1 MRASQSISNAEGAVD
16 VTIENPKNELTESN
30 DTAADRHVTNPQ
42 KVPLKPQTVH
52 IEVLGDEKVG
62 KTSLI
67 CSLVSR
73 HFNERVPPTLLN
85 VQIPAE
91 ESDEDVVISIT
102 DTSSTKPV
110 MQRVTDATRRSD
122 AILLVYDLTRL
133 ETFHRVQRWLDLIA
147 KQKPVAVVLVANKA
161 DLFGSIQRIHGSYAN
176 QIRHIYDKYE
186 FVVATVECSTKV
198 FAEVAR
204 AFYLAQKAVL
214 YPREPLY
221 NSKEMKFQ
229 PKCVR
234 AIKRVFRLYNR
245 AGNGIMTRE
254 ELNDY
259 QQDCF
264 GVRLLP
270 EELDTLM
277 EYLSTTISSGVTQDS
292 RGLYLEGFL
301 YLWKLFIERN
311 RPESCWQVLRSLGY
325 SNNLI
330 LEIPAD
336 RISVPAHEDNQ
347 TAKLSITATE
357 YLTRLFSQFD
367 VDRDGYLSEDELADI
382 FSIVDDP
389 QPPWLCQPNQKLL
402 FETTIVHGKN
412 AISLKTWLA
421 CWLAVA
427 QENPQQLL
435 RILFYLGYDD
445 KEAPAL
451 EYAKRFSK
459 HDSQIVRCIVV
470 GGTRSDRLRFL
481 RPLVGKQ
488 LTSLPV
494 EESSSESNSADA
506 NALKISLSDVKN
518 DTLADI
524 DTTAVLQAVNEIDT
538 DRDGKTFLLISEAKE
553 QFGSMASDEIE
564 KKADIICFLYNPTTK
579 DAAIRIS
586 DMDMTLDSSI
596 ARQYIMIR
604 PDNATDDEWR
614 SNIIHIEHPSQKY
627 RWQPFDPASPEDAYK
642 KLVRNAQQ
650 TRPTSSSSWSHPIVS
665 LIAVGVITTVGFLM
679 YRRPGVAEIWLA
691 KLSPAITELL
701 LRTRLYHPPAK
712 FDKNN

>member
-1 MRASQSISNAEGAVD
+1 MRASHSISNAQGAVD
-16 VTIENPKNELTESN
+16 VKIENPTSVLTESD
-30 DTAADRHVTNPQ
+30 DTDTDRHSRNPQ
-42 KVPLKPQTVH
+42 TVPLKPQTVH

-110 MQRVTDATRRSD
+110 VQRVTDATKRSD

-133 ETFHRVQRWLDLIA
+133 ETFHRVQRWLELIA

-161 DLFGSIQRIHGSYAN
+161 DLCGSIQKSHSSYAN
-176 QIRHIYDKYE
+176 QMRHIFNKYE

-221 NSKEMKFQ
+221 NSKERKIQ
-229 PKCVR
+229 PKCVK
-234 AIKRVFRLYNR
+234 AIRRVFRLYNR

-270 EELDTLM
+270 EELDTLV
-277 EYLSTTISSGVTQDS
+277 EYLSHTISSGVTQDS
-292 RGLYLEGFL
+292 RGLYFEGFL
-301 YLWKLFIERN
+301 HLWKLFIDRN

-330 LEIPAD
+330 LEIPSG
-336 RISVPAHEDNQ
+336 RITVPTHEENQ
-347 TAKLSITATE
+347 TAKLSVSATE

-367 VDRDGYLSEDELADI
+367 VDRDGYLSDHELADI

-389 QPPWLCQPNQKLL
+389 QPPWLCQSNQTLL
-402 FETTIVHGKN
+402 FEKTLVQGKD

-427 QENPQQLL
+427 QENPQHVLKV
-435 RILFYLGYDD
+435 LFYLGYDD
-445 KEAPAL
+445 KEAPAI
-451 EYAKRFSK
+451 EYTKRFTK
-459 HDSQIVRCIVV
+459 HGSPMVRCFLV

-481 RPLVGKQ
+481 QPLVCKQ
-488 LTSLPV
+488 STTLSPEKV
-494 EESSSESNSADA
+494 SSESNPADA
-506 NALKISLSDVKN
+506 NDPERLSPDVKT
-518 DTLADI
+518 DTFAELETA
-524 DTTAVLQAVNEIDT
+524 AVLQAVNEIDT
-538 DRDGKTFLLISEAKE
+538 ERDGKKYLLISEVKA
-553 QFGSMASDEIE
+553 QFDSMAFEEIE
-564 KKADIICFLYNPTTK
+564 KRADIICFLYNPMIK
-579 DAAIRIS
+579 DAAMRIS
-586 DMDMTLDSSI
+586 DIDTVLDSSI
-596 ARQYIMIR
+596 ARQYIMVR

-614 SNIIHIEHPSQKY
+614 NTLLRSEHSSQKY
-627 RWQPFDPASPEDAYK
+627 RWQPFDPANPEDTYR

-650 TRPTSSSSWSHPIVS
+650 TRPISSSSWSRPIAS
-665 LIAVGVITTVGFLM
+665 LIAVGVITTVGLLM
-679 YRRPGVAEIWLA
+679 YRRPGAMEVWLA

-701 LRTRLYHPPAK
+701 LRTHLYKPTLK
-712 FDKNN
+712 FDKNR